1 MYFLL
6 LRRSSR
12 RTDVCPGLLRPPAF
26 QRLDLSIHDAR
37 RQNSAGAVTRT
48 RISTT
53 TKANFST
60 MVQAGAPG
68 IAALAS
74 AVRLSGFLE
83 SGFSAYEEVQ
93 KFPDS
98 TFPDG
103 GFRQR
108 KMGLDLVFVAPAV
121 LVLDDVAGLGEVA
134 DDAIGRSEE
143 HTSELQSLRHLV

>member
-60 MVQAGAPG
+60 MEKAGARSS
-68 IAALAS
+68 AQLAS
-74 AVRLSGFLE
+74 AVRLSGILE
-83 SGFSAYEEVQ
+83 SGFSAYEDVQ
-93 KFPDS
+93 KLPDS

-103 GFRQR
+103 AFRPR
-108 KMGLDLVFVAPAV
+108 KMGL
-121 LVLDDVAGLGEVA
+121 
-134 DDAIGRSEE
+134 R
-143 HTSELQSLRHLV
+143 